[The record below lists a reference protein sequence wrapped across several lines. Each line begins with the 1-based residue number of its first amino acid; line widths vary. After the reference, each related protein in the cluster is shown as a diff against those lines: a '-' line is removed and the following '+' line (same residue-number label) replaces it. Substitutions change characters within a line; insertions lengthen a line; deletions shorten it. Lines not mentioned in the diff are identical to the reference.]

1 MRAVFLLL
9 ALLFSATAVA
19 DDYRFSTT
27 YNSNT
32 YPSAGEACTAAGQ
45 GVIGSYGGA
54 SSTLKLTGTKVSPT
68 SSPSTFTCTV
78 SLTQYNQWSGTWND
92 SQQDSPIS
100 RNGTSCPA
108 GATYDPSTGSCK
120 VDSKCTPLK
129 DQSFA
134 WGFKTAVGYV
144 TNGGKHGVGEHVTKD
159 GCEAT
164 TGSFQCD
171 AASDG
176 SDYGYCKGVAT
187 YTGLNATAT
196 DVNVGATTLGTDP
209 NKDSNT
215 NCGTG
220 YTWSGSTCVKNP
232 ETTPDPG
239 TGGGEG
245 GGEGTGD
252 GTGTG
257 GGSTGGGSTGGGS
270 TGGGTGGDGSGG
282 TGTGDGTGTGTTP
295 GGDDDKDDDA
305 PDKSTVAGEACTA
318 SLSCS
323 GDAIQCAILRQ
334 AREQKCQTAE
344 WNDYSKAKDTINSA
358 VAGKEYQL
366 GESKTDISTG
376 FDTGTRFLSAGCP
389 APKSYHS
396 ESFGRTFQ
404 ISYQPACDY
413 ASAISALA
421 LAMASLFFIVY
432 VGRGFGGD

>member
-1 MRAVFLLL
+1 MRSLLL
-9 ALLFSATAVA
+9 ALLLLASTSAFA
-19 DDYRFSTT
+19 DNYYWR
-27 YNSNT
+27 NSNT
-32 YPSAGEACTAAGQ
+32 QMT
-45 GVIGSYGGA
+45 GA
-54 SSTLKLTGTKVSPT
+54 SATELCANSIARMDSEDYSRKDNG
-68 SSPSTFTCTV
+68 SSFINETTYACRYIAVRKTDGLENYPGMVELYRVGDT
-78 SLTQYNQWSGTWND
+78 
-92 SQQDSPIS
+92 
-100 RNGTSCPA
+100 CPA
-108 GATYDPSTGSCK
+108 NEDYNTETGGCQAQ
-120 VDSKCTPLK
+120 SKCTALK
-129 DQSFA
+129 DQAFA

-144 TNGGKHGVGEHVTKD
+144 TNGGKHGVTEHVNKD

-187 YTGLNATAT
+187 YTGLNATAG
-196 DVNVGATTLGTDP
+196 DANVGATTMGTDP

-239 TGGGEG
+239 TGGGTG

-257 GGSTGGGSTGGGS
+257 GSTGGGSSGGGS
-270 TGGGTGGDGSGG
+270 TGGGTGGDGTGG

-295 GGDDDKDDDA
+295 GGDDDKDDDT

-318 SLSCS
+318 SLACS

-376 FDTGTRFLSAGCP
+376 FDTGTRFLSASCP
-389 APKSYHS
+389 APKSWHS
-396 ESFGRTFQ
+396 DSFGRTFQ

-413 ASAISALA
+413 ASAISALV

>member
-1 MRAVFLLL
+1 MRLFVRALLL
-9 ALLFSATAVA
+9 LIL
-19 DDYRFSTT
+19 
-27 YNSNT
+27 
-32 YPSAGEACTAAGQ
+32 SAGAAQAADYTWSINGNYFDTSPGASCEKQFQNFQGPGGSWVYKSGSASVTFVAKNQYNCGGGVYTLDWAGESKTYEDNRFQVTRDGDACAAGS
-45 GVIGSYGGA
+45 VE
-54 SSTLKLTGTKVSPT
+54 
-68 SSPSTFTCTV
+68 
-78 SLTQYNQWSGTWND
+78 ND
-92 SQQDSPIS
+92 KGLCEVQ
-100 RNGTSCPA
+100 
-108 GATYDPSTGSCK
+108 
-120 VDSKCTPLK
+120 SKCTALK
-129 DQSFA
+129 DQNFA

-144 TNGGKHGVGEHVTKD
+144 TNGGKHGVTEHVNKD

-187 YTGLNATAT
+187 YTGLNATAG
-196 DVNVGATTLGTDP
+196 DANVGATTMGTDP

-239 TGGGEG
+239 TGGGTG

-252 GTGTG
+252 GTGT

-270 TGGGTGGDGSGG
+270 TGGGTGGDGTGG

-295 GGDDDKDDDA
+295 GGDDDKDDDT

-318 SLSCS
+318 SLACS

-366 GESKTDISTG
+366 GESKSDVSTG
-376 FDTGTRFLSAGCP
+376 FDTGTRFLSASCP
-389 APKSYHS
+389 APKSWHS
-396 ESFGRTFQ
+396 DSFGRTFQ

-413 ASAISALA
+413 ASAISALV

>member
-1 MRAVFLLL
+1 MRVFIRALLVSLLL
-9 ALLFSATAVA
+9 VGAAQA
-19 DDYRFSTT
+19 DDYNWRSSAS
-27 YNSNT
+27 SNF
-32 YPSAGEACTAAGQ
+32 YPSPDAACEPVRQNQEAGAIAWFGKGATAKKTVTRVSDTQFTCFVQAYNPDGGKYTNSSETLTRQGSQCPANTEYNGQNGTCEAVSACKALAGQ
-45 GVIGSYGGA
+45 
-54 SSTLKLTGTKVSPT
+54 
-68 SSPSTFTCTV
+68 
-78 SLTQYNQWSGTWND
+78 N
-92 SQQDSPIS
+92 
-100 RNGTSCPA
+100 
-108 GATYDPSTGSCK
+108 
-120 VDSKCTPLK
+120 
-129 DQSFA
+129 FA

-196 DVNVGATTLGTDP
+196 DANVGATTMGTDP

-270 TGGGTGGDGSGG
+270 TGGGTGGDGTGG

-295 GGDDDKDDDA
+295 GGDDDNDDDT

-318 SLSCS
+318 SLACS

-389 APKSYHS
+389 APKSWHS
-396 ESFGRTFQ
+396 DAFGRTFQ
-404 ISYQPACDY
+404 LSYQPACDY
-413 ASAISALA
+413 ASTISALV